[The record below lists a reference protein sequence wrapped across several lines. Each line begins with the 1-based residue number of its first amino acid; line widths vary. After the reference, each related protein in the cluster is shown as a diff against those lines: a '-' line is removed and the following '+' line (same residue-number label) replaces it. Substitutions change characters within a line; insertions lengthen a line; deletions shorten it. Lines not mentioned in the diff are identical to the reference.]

1 MTHGRRRLGQE
12 WLAVDGGE
20 ARTTFERSPWL
31 AGDSQ
36 KKLHMILLQYYG
48 SITIL
53 IQESIYC

>member
-20 ARTTFERSPWL
+20 ARTTSERSPWL

-36 KKLHMILLQYYG
+36 KKLHMIPEELVEKLT
-48 SITIL
+48 SRDRFVIVV
-53 IQESIYC
+53 